1 MKRNVKKKRKM
12 KRKGHG
18 NIRGKVET
26 IEKTTKNV
34 SLPVL

>member
-26 IEKTTKNV
+26 TEKATKNV

>member
-18 NIRGKVET
+18 NIREKVET
-26 IEKTTKNV
+26 TEKTKKNV